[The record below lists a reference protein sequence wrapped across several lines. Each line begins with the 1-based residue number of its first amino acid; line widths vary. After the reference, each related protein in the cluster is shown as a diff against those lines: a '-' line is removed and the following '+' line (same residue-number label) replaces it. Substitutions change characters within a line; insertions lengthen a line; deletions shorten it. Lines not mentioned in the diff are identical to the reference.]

1 MSRLVAFLC
10 FLISLSAA
18 AQQDPISGLPQG
30 LTCGLSYADQKCL
43 WPIACGPTIP
53 IDNVCSS
60 HGATSHT
67 IEIIC
72 PGGDCKHNIPTPAQ
86 GYITIYDGDFGVGS
100 GDIGF
105 GYWHQ
110 ELADGITDTTLSQRF
125 VLPQGAACGFH
136 HTYTSP
142 GRTCMGLDPT
152 YQCPDGWTQRRAHDA
167 DGSLI
172 GAVTGTGQY
181 WVWCEYDDPNHYSAR
196 TISSFPGH
204 FIVGLPPLGTSPTTG
219 IACGISH
226 NAGGEDHGPVCMGYR
241 PFESGCPGG
250 TTIKGWIDQERPDG
264 YGLAVCTTYDSVFF
278 FPALARGFLE
288 TTSTSTGTFSGWT
301 YDPNAPETSNFVDF
315 YIDGPIHSGAP
326 RFRVPANAP
335 RPDVNAYFN
344 LKTGDHGY
352 SFTLPAQFLG
362 SSHTVYAYG
371 VSLYGQ
377 DNPPLLQSPGTYTPP
392 PPPPPDPPPPPTCK
406 NCFIQ

>member
-1 MSRLVAFLC
+1 VRPRPERAQRRILRVAVVQRAGAQGAVRHHYAARLA
-10 FLISLSAA
+10 
-18 AQQDPISGLPQG
+18 

-226 NAGGEDHGPVCMGYR
+226 NAGGGQ
-241 PFESGCPGG
+241 
-250 TTIKGWIDQERPDG
+250 T
-264 YGLAVCTTYDSVFF
+264 
-278 FPALARGFLE
+278 FPLSA
-288 TTSTSTGTFSGWT
+288 
-301 YDPNAPETSNFVDF
+301 
-315 YIDGPIHSGAP
+315 
-326 RFRVPANAP
+326 
-335 RPDVNAYFN
+335 
-344 LKTGDHGY
+344 
-352 SFTLPAQFLG
+352 
-362 SSHTVYAYG
+362 
-371 VSLYGQ
+371 
-377 DNPPLLQSPGTYTPP
+377 PPLSTVTVEGGIRIPERAPWSAVRYNDHSLLLIDVAVGSADATTTMTVRGISAAGSEFDRLTLVRRRDGAVRSAVEAVAPAAGAVAVSSSVRCAGLHRARERRSPSSGPSHASQF
-392 PPPPPDPPPPPTCK
+392 PTGWPGSCPR
-406 NCFIQ
+406 